1 MNKKELIEVMA
12 KKSGLSRG
20 NCEKAIT
27 AFQDSVI
34 SVLKKD
40 EAVTL
45 VGFGTF
51 KIVQREE
58 RQGRNPS
65 TGETLT
71 IPARKVAKFIV
82 GKTLKDTIK

>member
-20 NCEKAIT
+20 NCEKAIM

-34 SVLKKD
+34 SALQKD
-40 EAVTL
+40 ETVTL

-51 KIVQREE
+51 KIVHREE

-65 TGETLT
+65 TGENLT

-82 GKTLKDTIK
+82 GKTLKDMLK

>member
-34 SVLKKD
+34 SALQKD
-40 EAVTL
+40 ETVTL

-51 KIVQREE
+51 KIVHREE

-65 TGETLT
+65 TGENLT

-82 GKTLKDTIK
+82 GKTLKDMLK

>member
-34 SVLKKD
+34 SALKKD
-40 EAVTL
+40 ESVTL

-65 TGETLT
+65 TGQTLT